1 MKYNSKAV
9 RLADVIVQDIWSGN
23 YDRGKY
29 LPGEDALAENYQVS
43 RTTIRRVLDILNK
56 EGVLIKEPNRG
67 TLINPDL

>member
-29 LPGEDALAENYQVS
+29 LPG
-43 RTTIRRVLDILNK
+43 RMRWRKTIRFRAPRS
-56 EGVLIKEPNRG
+56 GG
-67 TLINPDL
+67 FWTF

>member
-43 RTTIRRVLDILNK
+43 RAPPSGGCWTF
-56 EGVLIKEPNRG
+56 
-67 TLINPDL
+67 